1 MNIAELRSVS
11 RSRQAGANK
20 VVIGQAKRLGPR
32 RASQPFDD
40 MCLARPV
47 QPSHN
52 NPWSRHEDLQSECD
66 ANVGGGAA
74 RPTRTQAQISVDLA
88 KVTCKQYLFDNLI
101 SANAPMVA
109 VWLSGYFNGKRNNTV
124 IDIGTFKKNKDVVE
138 DYCRMN
144 QDVTLI
150 DAATKALGLDK

>member
-1 MNIAELRSVS
+1 MPPAMNAGLRE
-11 RSRQAGANK
+11 RENK
-20 VVIGQAKRLGPR
+20 VMRVWLVILVSAF
-32 RASQPFDD
+32 AI
-40 MCLARPV
+40 LAAP
-47 QPSHN
+47 N
-52 NPWSRHEDLQSECD
+52 
-66 ANVGGGAA
+66 A
-74 RPTRTQAQISVDLA
+74 QAQISVDLA